1 MTRIKKYDEFVNEEI
16 DLKRALASAALGA
29 SLAFGN
35 PSVAQTQEPVKTEI
49 SISQTQE
56 DFLQVVNVDSTM
68 KKEDIQKKIVNQ
80 LYSSPTVRMTSNT
93 PGKIVCNVNFSSK
106 PDYSNGRAYGT
117 MTVEFKDGRYKVSF
131 TDIQFDYQGQQP
143 TTPLQS
149 ATQNAGRQIKGM
161 ATNAALSKIRNPL
174 LQTVARGAISA
185 TNQRGPFVDKP
196 NMTYQQ
202 SFGNNQEFANGIDSE
217 ISTIMSTLNSA
228 FQNNSTSSGW

>member
-16 DLKRALASAALGA
+16 DLKKALASAALGA

-93 PGKIVCNVNFSSK
+93 PGKIVCNVNFNSK

-117 MTVEFKDGRYKVSF
+117 MTVEFKDGRYKE
-131 TDIQFDYQGQQP
+131 Q
-143 TTPLQS
+143 
-149 ATQNAGRQIKGM
+149 
-161 ATNAALSKIRNPL
+161 KIRLNAEC
-174 LQTVARGAISA
+174 V
-185 TNQRGPFVDKP
+185 KP
-196 NMTYQQ
+196 NIDILKNDISITNDNISLFIRRQ
-202 SFGNNQEFANGIDSE
+202 SS
-217 ISTIMSTLNSA
+217 L
-228 FQNNSTSSGW
+228 